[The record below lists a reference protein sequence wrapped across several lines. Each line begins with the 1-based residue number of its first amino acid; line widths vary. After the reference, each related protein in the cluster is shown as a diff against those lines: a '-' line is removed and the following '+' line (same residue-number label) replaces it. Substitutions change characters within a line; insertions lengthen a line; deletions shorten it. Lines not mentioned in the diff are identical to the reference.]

1 MFSDISNLNLFF
13 QRLQLE
19 TGVLLHEGESV
30 IVFDEIQRAPLVRQA
45 IKYLV
50 KDGRYYYIETGS
62 LISIKKNVKDIVIP
76 SEEHRIAV
84 YPMDYEEFLEA
95 TGNNTYPIIRNIY
108 KSDESAGDAIHRTQM
123 RNFRAYMAVGGM
135 PQAVKAYAEGK
146 SFAEIDD
153 IKRKIIELYE
163 EDFNKI
169 DSSGRISK
177 LYDAIPSQLMLGRK
191 NFSISNVLSKKV
203 SKKDEELLSDLIDSK
218 TVLISYNTTDPSIAL
233 NQTKDSSSY
242 KLFLADIGLFVTLL
256 FRDESKIYN
265 DIYKKLLSNNLN
277 INLGYL
283 FENVVAQMITA
294 AGRRLFYH
302 TWKKEGSTHSY
313 EIDFLISK
321 RAKVVP
327 LEIKSSNTRFHD
339 SITEFAKKYSSKV
352 EEQYLLSQKDV
363 KNEDNLQFKPIYM
376 IPFILEE

>member
-1 MFSDISNLNLFF
+1 MIFKRKVYKELLEWKLKNGRSYAALLEGPRRVGKSTIAEEFARNEFKSHIIIDFANVSRTTLDVFSDISNLNLFF

-242 KLFLADIGLFVTLL
+242 KLFLADTGLFVA
-256 FRDESKIYN
+256 FQR
-265 DIYKKLLSNNLN
+265 
-277 INLGYL
+277 
-283 FENVVAQMITA
+283 
-294 AGRRLFYH
+294 
-302 TWKKEGSTHSY
+302 
-313 EIDFLISK
+313 
-321 RAKVVP
+321 
-327 LEIKSSNTRFHD
+327 
-339 SITEFAKKYSSKV
+339 
-352 EEQYLLSQKDV
+352 
-363 KNEDNLQFKPIYM
+363 
-376 IPFILEE
+376 

>member
-242 KLFLADIGLFVTLL
+242 KLFLADTGLFVTLL

-302 TWKKEGSTHSY
+302 TWKKECSTHSY
-313 EIDFLISK
+313 KIDFLISK

-327 LEIKSSNTRFHD
+327 LEIKSSNT
-339 SITEFAKKYSSKV
+339 
-352 EEQYLLSQKDV
+352 
-363 KNEDNLQFKPIYM
+363 
-376 IPFILEE
+376 